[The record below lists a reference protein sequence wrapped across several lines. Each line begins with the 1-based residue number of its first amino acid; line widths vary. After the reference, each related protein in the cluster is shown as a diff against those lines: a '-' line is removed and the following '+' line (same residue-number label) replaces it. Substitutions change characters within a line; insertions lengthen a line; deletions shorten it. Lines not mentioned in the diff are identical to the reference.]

1 MTRSGVRRTGVCH
14 PGTCKHEAW
23 GSPGPAWLTAKNM
36 SENSSDSESS
46 CGWTIIN
53 HEGSDIETL
62 HSETGEADLPSENSM
77 PFVED
82 LQPDSPPEAPDACIN
97 EDSLSAVENLQ
108 SATDEHLLIAE
119 GLSSSGAVSDNSPIN
134 AECDNKEG
142 ISVDG
147 HCEAVSDDSDIVTLD
162 PPKTDEAGTQ
172 GDEEEEEIP
181 EDAAEIND
189 LNMSF
194 SSSSQYTFSQP
205 ETVYPSQHSADESS
219 NDEASDDSGP
229 ILRRR
234 RSKRSTASVSESENK
249 PTPDHTVLPEPRTP
263 EKTGNNLNKC
273 VILALVIAISMGFGH
288 FYGTVEILERQKF
301 VEKICENDLNDI
313 KDDLVQCQKDQE
325 SKIEQKEIV
334 EHLTEDLEGRQD
346 LVRSLEGLMDEI
358 AKENQKLKQKHT
370 ELKLEAGDLAT
381 SLKTTEVQN
390 GNLALENQH
399 LRESLEKEEQAL
411 SSLKEELRKLREQIR
426 NLEEKGRHETVQSES
441 QKLKEHLKERQKIR
455 SFRTQKEALL
465 TEAQFLRKELDNER
479 QITDSLKVE
488 LEEISNQRASS
499 VTYDAIKS
507 NEEIEHLKN
516 RLSEL
521 ENKLNFEQQRSD
533 LWERLYI
540 EAKEQNEKKDSKN
553 PRTPPESNSNDGKS
567 SKQKKKGKS
576 TFFSSVKDTFDAM
589 KNSTKDFV
597 RHHKEKIKQ
606 AKEAVKENLKK
617 FSDSVKTTF
626 RHFKDSTRGM
636 FDKNRYRKH
645 ADRRREE
652 SKEAHTVRR
661 EFKPGFE
668 KTFPNKATATEHKY
682 KSSHEAPKT
691 EDFKD
696 ESSQPLNNDQKTKS
710 HQQKGCSDVFECAR
724 QESISLFN
732 KVLDPVTVE
741 EFHDLMQVYLQEQVD
756 DFRHWKELEQFL
768 STFFHNGVFIHD
780 QMLFTDFV
788 NDVEDYLEDMKE
800 YQTNTGGV
808 FEDLDD
814 FVYRHFFGSAYS
826 IPYGPRKPEKIPAY
840 KERKQEQKNQ
850 ARFKREGKWHKHG
863 RANGRHM
870 ANVEIELGQLP
881 FDPKY

>member
-1 MTRSGVRRTGVCH
+1 
-14 PGTCKHEAW
+14 
-23 GSPGPAWLTAKNM
+23 M

-53 HEGSDIETL
+53 HESSDIETL
-62 HSETGEADLPSENSM
+62 HSETGEGDLPSEHSTG
-77 PFVED
+77 FGED
-82 LQPDSPPEAPDACIN
+82 LQPDPPAEIPDTCIT
-97 EDSLSAVENLQ
+97 EDPLAAVKNIH
-108 SATDEHLLIAE
+108 SATEEQLLAPE
-119 GLSSSGAVSDNSPIN
+119 GLSSGAVSSDSCENG
-134 AECDNKEG
+134 EG
-142 ISVDG
+142 IPVDDG
-147 HCEAVSDDSDIVTLD
+147 HCETVSDDSDIVTLD
-162 PPKTDEAGTQ
+162 PPKADETGTQ
-172 GDEEEEEIP
+172 GEEEEEISEDVP
-181 EDAAEIND
+181 ENNE

-234 RSKRSTASVSESENK
+234 RSKRSNVSLSESENK
-249 PTPDHTVLPEPRTP
+249 PTSEDAVYPEARTQA
-263 EKTGNNLNKC
+263 KTGNNLNKC
-273 VILALVIAISMGFGH
+273 IILALIIAISMGFGH
-288 FYGTVEILERQKF
+288 FYGTVQILERQKH
-301 VEKICENDLNDI
+301 VEKVRDNELNDM
-313 KDDLVQCQKDQE
+313 KDDLVQCQKDQDTT
-325 SKIEQKEIV
+325 V
-334 EHLTEDLEGRQD
+334 EHKEVVEQLTDDLEERQD
-346 LVRSLEGLMDEI
+346 LVLSLEGIMDKV

-370 ELKLEAGDLAT
+370 ELKLEADDLAT
-381 SLKTTEVQN
+381 SLETTQVQN
-390 GNLALENQH
+390 KNLALENQH

-426 NLEEKGRHETVQSES
+426 NLEEKGRHETTQSEN
-441 QKLKEHLKERQKIR
+441 QKLKEHLKEERQKIR
-455 SFRTQKEALL
+455 SFRTQKDALL

-488 LEEISNQRASS
+488 LDEISNRRASG
-499 VTYDAIKS
+499 VTYDAVKS
-507 NEEIEHLKN
+507 NQEIDHLKS

-521 ENKLNFEQQRSD
+521 EKKLNFEQQRSD

-540 EAKEQNEKKDSKN
+540 EAKEQNEKTDSRK
-553 PRTPPESNSNDGKS
+553 PHVHQESESSNEDKS
-567 SKQKKKGKS
+567 TGKQKKKGKS
-576 TFFSSVKDTFDAM
+576 TFFSSVQDTFDAV
-589 KNSTKDFV
+589 KNSTKEFV

-626 RHFKDSTRGM
+626 RHFKDSTRSM

-645 ADRRREE
+645 AERRREE
-652 SKEAHTVRR
+652 TKEAHTVRR

-668 KTFPNKATATEHKY
+668 KNFPKKATAAEHIY
-682 KSSHEAPKT
+682 KP
-691 EDFKD
+691 
-696 ESSQPLNNDQKTKS
+696 SQGDHKTKDFEDAATQS
-710 HQQKGCSDVFECAR
+710 MNDDETDKSRKQKGCSDVFECAH
-724 QESISLFN
+724 QESIGLFN
-732 KVLDPVTVE
+732 KVLDPVRVE

-756 DFRHWKELEQFL
+756 NFRHWEELEQFI
-768 STFFHNGVFIHD
+768 SKFFHNGIFIHD

-808 FEDLDD
+808 FEDLDE

-826 IPYGPRKPEKIPAY
+826 IPYGPRKPERTPPY
-840 KERKQEQKNQ
+840 KERKQEQKTQ
-850 ARFKREGKWHKHG
+850 TRYKREGKWHKHG
-863 RANGRHM
+863 RANGRQM